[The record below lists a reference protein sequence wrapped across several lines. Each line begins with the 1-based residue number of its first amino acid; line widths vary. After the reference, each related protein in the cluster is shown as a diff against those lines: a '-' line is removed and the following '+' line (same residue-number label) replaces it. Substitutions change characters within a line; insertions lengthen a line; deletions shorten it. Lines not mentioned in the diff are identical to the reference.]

1 MHVPALRFG
10 GQLRELTLSACASL
24 KLLCQRVRDG
34 ARPYVVKKWGAFFIF
49 LAKNHSK
56 KTIQMKSSE
65 SIFCKKWAFF
75 RFLAE
80 KIFSVAAR
88 EVARRWSART
98 AARRGIGLC
107 ELLRGVPGGFGVRV
121 DGRSWASVDGR
132 SWARVDGRDG
142 GCACLI

>member
-1 MHVPALRFG
+1 MERV
-10 GQLRELTLSACASL
+10 LTLL
-24 KLLCQRVRDG
+24 KSGGLF
-34 ARPYVVKKWGAFFIF
+34 YF

-88 EVARRWSART
+88 VVARRWSART
-98 AARRGIGLC
+98 AARRSG
-107 ELLRGVPGGFGVRV
+107 RV
-121 DGRSWASVDGR
+121 WMDAMEV
-132 SWARVDGRDG
+132 VHV
-142 GCACLI
+142 